1 MTRSARLGA
10 ALLLLAPLLA
20 AGGGDDGA
28 AAPAAP
34 ARDAE
39 ALRAE
44 RLALQRTRCDELA
57 AAVDQFGH
65 LDTFAGAARQLL
77 TRVDERFVAVRDG
90 VFTDIAL
97 ENWLD
102 WNEPRQGGPVL
113 PSLDTE
119 ATDHPYRAIVELNR
133 ELRARGIDFLLVS
146 FPTRPSLYP
155 ELALDLPSMTGF
167 AGFCPA
173 TPRFARALIDAG
185 VEVLY
190 LAPEFVAE
198 RYGVAPDGTGTDTAD
213 QLFLRYNQ
221 HWTPRGAELAARKVA
236 EYVAGYPWFER
247 GPGKEGTDFTLRTK
261 DVEVA
266 IVWGGTPKGAK
277 PERCKAT
284 QVLPRPGRRLDS
296 VRPSS
301 PIVLLSGSFADFHMV
316 SSADF
321 TAQLYRHTGWP
332 VDKVNPKGGIEDAC
346 RVALSQKS
354 EADWKRK
361 KLVIWMVAEQAF
373 KRGQPWRPIPIFG
386 RTDPAAD
393 PARGNDGGAG
403 DGR

>member
-1 MTRSARLGA
+1 M
-10 ALLLLAPLLA
+10 LAPLLA
-20 AGGGDDGA
+20 AGRGDDGA
-28 AAPAAP
+28 AVP
-34 ARDAE
+34 ARPAGDIE

-44 RLALQRTRCDELA
+44 RLAEQRVRCDELV
-57 AAVDQFGH
+57 AAVDRFGH
-65 LDTFAGAARQLL
+65 LDAFAAVSRQLL
-77 TRVDERFVAVRDG
+77 TRVEERFVDVRDG

-102 WNEPRQGGPVL
+102 WNEPRAGGPVL
-113 PSLDTE
+113 PVLDTE

-133 ELRARGIDFLLVS
+133 ELQARGIDFLLVS
-146 FPTRPSLYP
+146 FPTRPALYP
-155 ELALDLPSMTGF
+155 ELAMELPSMAGF

-173 TPRFARALIDAG
+173 TARFTRALLDAG

-198 RYGVAPDGTGTDTAD
+198 RYGVAADGTRNDTAD
-213 QLFLRYNQ
+213 QLFLRHNQ

-236 EYVAGYPWFER
+236 EYVARYPWFER
-247 GPGKEGTDFTLRTK
+247 GPGKEGTDFTLRNK
-261 DVEVA
+261 DVEVS
-266 IVWGGTPKGAK
+266 IIWGGTPKGAK

-284 QVLPRPGRRLDS
+284 QVVPRPGRRLDS

-361 KLVIWMVAEQAF
+361 KLVIWMVDR
-373 KRGQPWRPIPIFG
+373 KSVV
-386 RTDPAAD
+386 
-393 PARGNDGGAG
+393 
-403 DGR
+403 